1 MYNGPRSHK
10 PNQQLPHHKPNSKV
24 PLTLQVALPRGSY
37 SPGGFAMS
45 SLHTIGRV
53 WGKRKHKGCQSH
65 DLPWSQRA
73 MGLKRMTAEPSGH
86 LSGLALGFRRSTEID
101 PTATLTALYP
111 GP

>member
-1 MYNGPRSHK
+1 
-10 PNQQLPHHKPNSKV
+10 
-24 PLTLQVALPRGSY
+24 
-37 SPGGFAMS
+37 MS

-86 LSGLALGFRRSTEID
+86 LSGLGLGLRRSTEVD
-101 PTATLTALYP
+101 PTAIVTALS
-111 GP
+111 GPPKLSGVWSMS